1 MRKLKQL
8 YYSVIIFALST
19 SSALSG
25 VTQATPS
32 NIIKSIAKST
42 SFTSTAQNTPQAQSN
57 IQNTTN
63 TVISSAELKKAVED
77 DAKAFGLSINEAAM
91 AALQGEDYTGK
102 EKDEILVSLN
112 QSAEVVV
119 LEYPEPNL
127 DTLVYDTGLMTLA
140 PDSGAQYASD
150 STNIF
155 DSAVGAQK
163 ARVLVYIDFK
173 RKHKLFVLGVADSSC
188 KPDEE

>member
-19 SSALSG
+19 SSAISG

-77 DAKAFGLSINEAAM
+77 DA
-91 AALQGEDYTGK
+91 
-102 EKDEILVSLN
+102 
-112 QSAEVVV
+112 
-119 LEYPEPNL
+119 
-127 DTLVYDTGLMTLA
+127 
-140 PDSGAQYASD
+140 
-150 STNIF
+150 
-155 DSAVGAQK
+155 
-163 ARVLVYIDFK
+163 
-173 RKHKLFVLGVADSSC
+173 
-188 KPDEE
+188 